1 MNALYDTIGKG
12 YANYRKPDPR
22 IATAINEALGDAESI
37 VNIGGGTGSYET
49 PGRTQ
54 AAVEP
59 SGLMIAQR
67 RADAA
72 PVVCG
77 VAEALPF
84 ADKSFDAATAF
95 LTTHHWKDV
104 EKGLAEMKRV
114 ARKRC
119 VFFDHVFEPA
129 RDFWMVSDYFDGLP
143 NHMPSLLPLDIARKV
158 FGELRVVALP
168 VPHDCTDGFLC
179 AYWRRPE
186 AYLDPNVRA
195 AISFF
200 ANTPGVDEA
209 MTRLERD
216 LADGTW
222 ERRNGYLRRETE
234 MDFGYR
240 LVIAELR

>member
-1 MNALYDTIGKG
+1 MTALYDTLGKG
-12 YANYRKPDPR
+12 YAKYRRPDPR
-22 IATAINEALGDAESI
+22 IAQTILNALGDARSV
-37 VNIGGGTGSYET
+37 VNVGGGTGSYE
-49 PGRTQ
+49 PRDRPVV
-54 AAVEP
+54 AVEP

-67 RADAA
+67 TSDAA

-84 ADKSFDAATAF
+84 ADKSIDAATAF
-95 LTTHHWKDV
+95 LTTHHWRDV
-104 EKGLAEMKRV
+104 EKGLTEMRRV

-119 VFFDHVFEPA
+119 VFFDHAFEPA
-129 RDFWMVSDYFDGLP
+129 RQFWMVRDYFDGMLS
-143 NHMPSLLPLDIARKV
+143 HMPSLLPLDIARRV
-158 FGELRVVALP
+158 FGELRIVPLP
-168 VPHDCTDGFLC
+168 VPHDCTDGFFC

-186 AYLDPNVRA
+186 AYLDPDVRA

-200 ANTPGVDEA
+200 ANAPDVDGA
-209 MTRLERD
+209 ITRLKRD

-222 ERRNGYLRRETE
+222 ERRNGHLRRETA